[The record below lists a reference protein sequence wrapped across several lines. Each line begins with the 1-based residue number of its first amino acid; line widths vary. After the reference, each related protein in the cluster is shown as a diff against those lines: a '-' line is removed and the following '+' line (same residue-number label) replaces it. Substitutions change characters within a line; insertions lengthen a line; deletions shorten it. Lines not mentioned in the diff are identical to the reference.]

1 MSSGWKEVGGR
12 VIRPRIVDKE
22 RDALLRLKEALE
34 QQVVR
39 LEKGK
44 RVARE
49 HLHRIRHGGGS

>member
-1 MSSGWKEVGGR
+1 MSDWKEVGGR

-34 QQVVR
+34 QQVAR
-39 LEKGK
+39 LEKSK
-44 RVARE
+44 RVTRE